1 MHDGLDDA
9 VHVVVEEVRTGRSQS
24 RNKGVSKLNE
34 NSTIEILNSLIKDL
48 TNLIEEIDD
57 LLLSLIRCYPVI

>member
-24 RNKGVSKLNE
+24 RDEGVNKLNK
-34 NSTIEILNSLIKDL
+34 NSTIEILNS
-48 TNLIEEIDD
+48 
-57 LLLSLIRCYPVI
+57 